1 MAPPTHL
8 QALAGG
14 IGFVAFCWMLWNL
27 NREYKDDQREGD
39 SHDHSTGKK
48 SYGSGSRDGEGTT
61 RPTKRIEPLD
71 RRVLG
76 GAVGDPRT
84 PKERG

>member
-39 SHDHSTGKK
+39 SHDHSTGKEELWF
-48 SYGSGSRDGEGTT
+48 RQP
-61 RPTKRIEPLD
+61 RW
-71 RRVLG
+71 RRN
-76 GAVGDPRT
+76 DET
-84 PKERG
+84 H